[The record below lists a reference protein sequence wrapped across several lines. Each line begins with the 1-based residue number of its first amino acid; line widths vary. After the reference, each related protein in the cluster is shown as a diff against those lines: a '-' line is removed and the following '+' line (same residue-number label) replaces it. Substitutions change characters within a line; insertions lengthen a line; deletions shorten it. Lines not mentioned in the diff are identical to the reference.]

1 MSVSDGARLGAA
13 VVPRGAEPGAA
24 APPPSWRAPVAWAA
38 VFVLVAGLIQLF
50 TPAPWDADTAYH
62 VAVGRLVAEHGVLR
76 AFPWTPFSWLAE
88 NYADKELLFHLL
100 LAPLSALDWITA
112 SKLAG
117 AALGALVL
125 LVTYLVLRA
134 EGVARAGVWALVP
147 LAASGAYAYRFA
159 LVRPHLLSIALALA
173 VTWAALRGRTW
184 LLLALCALYPWSY
197 IAWHL
202 PLVLVGVVEVAR
214 LAAGGRLRAAPW
226 AAALAGV
233 AIGVALH
240 PNAVNLVRFW
250 WLVHVEILARTAWGA
265 REGFELGTEFRRFTL
280 EEAARF
286 ASLPAATTAAALA
299 LGWRA
304 RGRDPATLAFALAAA
319 AFAVLTVRTQ
329 RFIEYLAP
337 FAVVALALALRE
349 RARTWAVGVLAAAF
363 VFTAAVG
370 SAPVLRLGTRGDEIP
385 PFVVDYLRSRVPE
398 GAQVFACDWG
408 LTGELML
415 ALPGRKFLV
424 ALDPVLMYARDPEA
438 YREWRAITREGPP
451 DARERIRERFGARYV
466 LCFANRSWAPLFQ
479 RLRSDPRVLTRLE
492 SPLWYLYDLEP
503 GGAPASPP

>member
-1 MSVSDGARLGAA
+1 MSGSVDAPQGAA
-13 VVPRGAEPGAA
+13 VVPPPSGAA
-24 APPPSWRAPVAWAA
+24 APAPPPGWRPPLAWAA
-38 VFVLVAGLIQLF
+38 VFLLVAGLIQLF

-62 VAVGRLVAEHGVLR
+62 VAVGRLLAEHGVLR

-100 LAPLSALDWITA
+100 LAPLSSLDWITA

-202 PLVLVGVVEVAR
+202 PLVLVAVIEVAR
-214 LAAGGRLRAAPW
+214 LAGGGRLRAAPW

-240 PNAVNLVRFW
+240 PNAANLLRFW
-250 WLVHVEILARTAWGA
+250 WLVHVDILARTAWGA
-265 REGFELGTEFRRFTL
+265 RQGFELGTEFQP
-280 EEAARF
+280 F
-286 ASLPAATTAAALA
+286 APADFVRLAALPVVMA
-299 LGWRA
+299 LAALVMGWRA
-304 RGRDPATLAFALAAA
+304 RARDPGVLAFALAAA
-319 AFAVLTVRTQ
+319 AFAGLTVLTQ
-329 RFIEYLAP
+329 RFVEYLAP
-337 FAVVALALALRE
+337 FGVVALALALRD
-349 RARTWAVGVLAAAF
+349 RARTWAAGALAGAF
-363 VFTAAVG
+363 AFTAAFG
-370 SAPVLRLGTRGDEIP
+370 AGPVLRLGLRANDIP
-385 PFVVDYLRSRVPE
+385 PIVVDYLQARVPP
-398 GAQVFACDWG
+398 GAQVFTCDWG
-408 LTGELML
+408 LTGELMI
-415 ALPGRKFLV
+415 ALPDRKFLV
-424 ALDPVLMYARDPEA
+424 ALDPVLMYARDPAA
-438 YREWRAITREGPP
+438 YREWRTITREGPP
-451 DARERIRERFGARYV
+451 DARERILRGFGARHV
-466 LCFANRSWAPLFQ
+466 LCFASPAWKPLFA
-479 RLRSDPRVLTRLE
+479 RLRSDPRVATRLE
-492 SPLWYLYDLEP
+492 SRLWYLYDLDPPAAP
-503 GGAPASPP
+503 GP